1 MLHRIIITLVGT
13 AALGSVLIGTGASA
27 AESPRHHLRHLW
39 NYVVPVPSGSTTGI
53 LSTGDQCKVV
63 GAISHRCYTFD
74 SDATWPD
81 GLSDY
86 HGSN

>member
-1 MLHRIIITLVGT
+1 MSKQRSSWRSYAV
-13 AALGSVLIGTGASA
+13 AAIVAAFVSLPLMSVAQAQQSGASQTKYWKLSNA
-27 AESPRHHLRHLW
+27 AAR
-39 NYVVPVPSGSTTGI
+39 SGVK
-53 LSTGDQCKVV
+53 CKVF

-74 SDATWPD
+74 SDATWRE